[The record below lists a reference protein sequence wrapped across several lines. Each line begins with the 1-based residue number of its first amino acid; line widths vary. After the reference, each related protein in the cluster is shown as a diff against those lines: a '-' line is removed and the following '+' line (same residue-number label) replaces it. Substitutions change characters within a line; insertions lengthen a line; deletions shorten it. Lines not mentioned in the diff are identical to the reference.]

1 MKILHL
7 DSSITQE
14 FSVTRQLS
22 LEVVKKLVKASQF
35 ENVIYRDLVK
45 DEIAHLTGE
54 IAAGFRPVP
63 GNPSPSEKI
72 AGEHQISNTLINE
85 FLESEVIVIGAPMY
99 NFSLSSQ
106 LKAWMDRIAQPG
118 KTFSYTAQG
127 PVGLAG
133 GKKVI
138 IVSARGGFYHDT
150 PLEIMDF
157 QELYLR
163 KFLAFLGINEVVII
177 RAEGVSK
184 GEDAKK
190 HAISRAV
197 ASIPQIIDS
206 IILNTGK

>member
-7 DSSITQE
+7 DSSITHE

-22 LEVVKKLVKASQF
+22 QEVVKKLTEAGQF
-35 ENVIYRDLVK
+35 ECVIYRDLVK
-45 DEIAHLTGE
+45 DEIAHLTGD
-54 IAAGFRPVP
+54 IAAGFRPVA
-63 GNPSPSEKI
+63 GSSSVSEKT
-72 AGEHQISNTLINE
+72 ASEHQISNILIGE
-85 FLESEVIVIGAPMY
+85 FMESDIIVIGAPMY
-99 NFSLSSQ
+99 NFSVSSQ

-118 KTFSYTAQG
+118 KTFNYTAQG

-163 KFLAFLGINEVVII
+163 NFLAFLGISNVVII
-177 RAEGVSK
+177 RAEGASK
-184 GEDAKK
+184 GEDVKNK
-190 HAISRAV
+190 EILRAA
-197 ASIPQIIDS
+197 ASIPES
-206 IILNTGK
+206 INSILNTGE